1 MRARSRSV
9 AVSVALAGAALGCA
23 AKSPADACPKG
34 SARVDGVCASEEVA
48 DYVACV
54 RAQSA
59 RAARLGEERSR
70 ALSREAGAAGA
81 RAKAA
86 AEVRERLERSYA
98 AEAGA
103 LDVIRACDDRR
114 GPPGKRA
121 ACIEAGKLGA
131 ACGFEADPAWASRCD
146 AGPVVGCLMMRG
158 PTCEN
163 IAFCGFEE
171 ATRATCGAPATPAG
185 TAGCVATLACY
196 SACKG
201 DAACECRCTAA
212 MAPSSAL
219 AVGLVSQCYEAAC
232 RGCEARGRGECGLC
246 FRQRCQA
253 KVEAVCEGR

>member
-9 AVSVALAGAALGCA
+9 AVSFALAGAALGCA

-34 SARVDGVCASEEVA
+34 SAPLDGACASAEVA
-48 DYVACV
+48 DYAACV
-54 RAQSA
+54 RTQGQ
-59 RAARLGEERSR
+59 RLGAERSSR
-70 ALSREAGAAGA
+70 LSREAGAAGA
-81 RAKAA
+81 QAKTAA
-86 AEVRERLERSYA
+86 AVREQLARQHA

-185 TAGCVATLACY
+185 TAGCEATLDCY
-196 SACKG
+196 RACKG
-201 DAACECRCTAA
+201 DAPCECRCTAA

-232 RGCEARGRGECGLC
+232 RGCDARGRGECALC
-246 FRQRCQA
+246 VRQRCEA
-253 KVEAVCEGR
+253 KVEAVCAGR

>member
-9 AVSVALAGAALGCA
+9 LAWLTLAGATLGCA
-23 AKSPADACPKG
+23 AKAPTAACPKG
-34 SARVDGVCASEEVA
+34 SARLDGVCASEQVA

-54 RAQSA
+54 RAQG
-59 RAARLGEERSR
+59 ARLGQEQSKR
-70 ALSREAGAAGA
+70 LSLEAGAAGA
-81 RAKAA
+81 QAKAA
-86 AEVRERLERSYA
+86 SEVSERLERQYSASEA
-98 AEAGA
+98 ATLEI
-103 LDVIRACDDRR
+103 IRACGDLR

-131 ACGFEADPAWASRCD
+131 ACGFEADPGWASRCE

-171 ATRATCGAPATPAG
+171 ATRKACGAPTTPGG
-185 TAGCVATLACY
+185 TAGCAATLECY
-196 SACKG
+196 RACKG
-201 DAACECRCTAA
+201 DTPCECRCTAA

-253 KVEAVCEGR
+253 KVDAMCTGH